1 MPYPEKIQRN
11 EMIFHLIDSGHTF
24 AEVAQIFS
32 INPTRVLQIY
42 NARFRKKFELDR
54 KSIEQEK

>member
-1 MPYPEKIQRN
+1 MPYPEKIERN
-11 EMIFHLIDSGHTF
+11 EMVFHLIDSRHTF

-42 NARFRKKFELDR
+42 NAMFRKKFAPYL